1 MDLYSA
7 PEREGDALRV
17 SPIPALS
24 EDSVDQMLVLAQRL
38 RAANGGLLDEE
49 VIDAVA
55 EATGAPAEYVRLAV
69 KIRAD
74 KQRTNPLETIRAQ
87 YLTLE
92 PNTRR
97 FVLSGLMS
105 ALAALMW
112 ALEWKIGSSAGNY
125 GVLTMVATIF
135 MAIGG
140 WNMLLSR
147 DPKGAAINGV
157 ILGGGC
163 YGMFAIFSLILQAPV
178 RIFAPAII
186 PIVIGSAIGGWML
199 YRLLEKYRPQ
209 LGLKDPAK
217 ERQELLQQ
225 LVQLQDK
232 LKQGEQR
239 VTFLSVD
246 IVGSTR
252 MKEKADVLSVEYTFS
267 EYHRFVERI
276 TLRNGGRVHSTAGDG
291 VTCAFENPAS
301 GYAAAR
307 TIQSG
312 LVELNQF
319 RNKIGEPI
327 VLRCGIHTGTVNM
340 PDGADITSVNFSHV
354 IDVAAHVQKVCPA
367 GGIAISDASA
377 MQIPGGAATVGT
389 ERTQVGNVG
398 ATIWL
403 PRSTPARAG
412 HSIADASLP
421 VQPPT
426 PVVQSTP

>member
-1 MDLYSA
+1 VDLYSA

-49 VIDAVA
+49 VIEAVA

-74 KQRTNPLETIRAQ
+74 KQRTNPLETIRTQ

-92 PNTRR
+92 PNKRR
-97 FVLSGLMS
+97 YVLSGLMS
-105 ALAALMW
+105 TLAALMG

-135 MAIGG
+135 IAVGV
-140 WNMLLSR
+140 WNLLLSR

-157 ILGGGC
+157 IIGGGC
-163 YGMFAIFSLILQAPV
+163 FGMFAIFSLILQTPV
-178 RIFAPAII
+178 RIAAPAII
-186 PIVIGSAIGGWML
+186 PIVLGSAVGGWLL
-199 YRLLEKYRPQ
+199 YRLLERYRPQ

-252 MKEKADVLSVEYTFS
+252 MKERADVLSVEYTFS

-276 TLRNGGRVHSTAGDG
+276 TTRNGGRVHSTAGDG

-301 GYAAAR
+301 AYSAAR

-327 VLRCGIHTGTVNM
+327 VLRCGIHSGTVNM
-340 PDGADITSVNFSHV
+340 PDGTDITSVNFSHV
-354 IDVAAHVQKVCPA
+354 IDVAAHIQKVCPA
-367 GGIAISDASA
+367 GGIAISDQSSL
-377 MQIPGGAATVGT
+377 QIPGGIAAVGA
-389 ERTQVGNVG
+389 ERTQVGAVG
-398 ATIWL
+398 ATIWM
-403 PRSTPARAG
+403 PRSTPGRV
-412 HSIADASLP
+412 ADALANTSP
-421 VQPPT
+421 AVQPPA
-426 PVVQSTP
+426 PVVQSTT

>member
-49 VIDAVA
+49 VIEAVA

-74 KQRTNPLETIRAQ
+74 KQRTNPLETVRAQ

-105 ALAALMW
+105 ACAALLW
-112 ALEWKIGSSAGNY
+112 ALEWRIGSSAGNY
-125 GVLTMVATIF
+125 GVLTMLATVLI
-135 MAIGG
+135 AVGC
-140 WNMLLSR
+140 WNMLQSR
-147 DPKGAAINGV
+147 DTKGAAINGV
-157 ILGGGC
+157 ILGAGSFA
-163 YGMFAIFSLILQAPV
+163 MFAVFSLLLQTPV
-178 RIFAPAII
+178 KIAAAAII
-186 PIVIGSAIGGWML
+186 PIGIGSAIGGWLL
-199 YRLLEKYRPQ
+199 YRLLERYRPQ

-276 TLRNGGRVHSTAGDG
+276 TTRNSGRVHSTAGDG

-301 GYAAAR
+301 AYAAAR

-327 VLRCGIHTGTVNM
+327 VLRCGIHSGTVNM
-340 PDGADITSVNFSHV
+340 PDGTDIKSVNFSHV
-354 IDVAAHVQKVCPA
+354 IDVAAHVQKVCPP
-367 GGIAISDASA
+367 GGIAISDASSL
-377 MQIPGGAATVGT
+377 QIPGGIAAVGT
-389 ERTQVGNVG
+389 ERTQVGNVA

-403 PRSTPARAG
+403 PRPTAGRALENLGNMAAPA
-412 HSIADASLP
+412 H
-421 VQPPT
+421 PPT
-426 PVVQSTP
+426 PVIQSTP